1 MCAKGKGTQRLG
13 SELGEQ
19 PLQGHLHFKRGPL
32 SGADSKQQGGLVS
45 WEQDMA
51 GSCGEEGRTSMLLPS
66 RCCTEKH
73 HCLSKTPDPVSK
85 TALASRGRG
94 FCCLLTALLRGRWG
108 GRGGCRARGGGRHR
122 RAGGAA
128 GLAAAVLHTSFG
140 IPLITGSFTFEQRVK
155 DKHPVNLERVMV
167 GCFGIQLRAR
177 GGGGDGKTHWG
188 PHHHIPAHV
197 GARRRERLSQ
207 K

>member
-108 GRGGCRARGGGRHR
+108 GRGGCRARRREAQASRWGR
-122 RAGGAA
+122 RAGGCRAPYQLWHSA
-128 GLAAAVLHTSFG
+128 HHRQLHF
-140 IPLITGSFTFEQRVK
+140 
-155 DKHPVNLERVMV
+155 
-167 GCFGIQLRAR
+167 
-177 GGGGDGKTHWG
+177 
-188 PHHHIPAHV
+188 
-197 GARRRERLSQ
+197 
-207 K
+207 